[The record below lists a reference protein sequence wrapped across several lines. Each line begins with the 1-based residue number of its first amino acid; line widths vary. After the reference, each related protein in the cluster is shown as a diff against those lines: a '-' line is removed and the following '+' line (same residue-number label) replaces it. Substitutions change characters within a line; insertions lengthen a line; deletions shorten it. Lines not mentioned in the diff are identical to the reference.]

1 MSLEGLGESIIT
13 LLLISQGDNTVA
25 RLKQLVVNLGSEL
38 LHQHLVGPA
47 RFGRGHARLDLG
59 SECSF
64 VTEDVASL
72 SSSDLVNL
80 CDTVATLF
88 TLHVSTGLGSSKFLA
103 DVLDCDETFLSFLKS
118 LFDGRDFTCI
128 RS

>member
-1 MSLEGLGESIIT
+1 M
-13 LLLISQGDNTVA
+13 
-25 RLKQLVVNLGSEL
+25 NLGSEL